1 MLGAPLAH
9 PFGAFC
15 GVGGRGKTDVQGGAG
30 PPSGTPRSV
39 WDVGGAFGA
48 SLRGFLWCWRQ
59 REDGRARGGQ
69 APPSGTPPDLSG
81 MLGAPSAHPFG
92 AFCGVGGRG
101 KTDSH
106 AGRSPCLRS
115 LWPPL
120 TFGVAERC
128 WLRS

>member
-59 REDGRARGGQ
+59 REDGRARGGR
-69 APPSGTPPDLSG
+69 PPLPEPPRSVWDV
-81 MLGAPSAHPFG
+81 GAPSASL
-92 AFCGVGGRG
+92 RG
-101 KTDSH
+101 FLWCWRQREDGLT
-106 AGRSPCLRS
+106 RSGQALAYAPACPRLI
-115 LWPPL
+115 L
-120 TFGVAERC
+120 G
-128 WLRS
+128 